1 MDILTIIGIVALT
14 SSGAFVIGTRSLGLN
29 RRALGLAV
37 GEALECVGLA
47 VVFLV
52 VNVLAGVVL
61 ILGLRA
67 LTGRFI
73 SIYWLNDVSLA
84 VLSLLQALAFHCW
97 RRTKR

>member
-14 SSGAFVIGTRSLGLN
+14 SSGAFVIGTSSLWLN
-29 RRALGLAV
+29 WPAFGLAV
-37 GEALECVGLA
+37 GEPHECVGLA

-84 VLSLLQALAFHCW
+84 VLSLLQALVFHCW
-97 RRTKR
+97 RRTTR